1 MIVTAYALQI
11 GYDVKEKEKF
21 QRDLEELMD
30 IMPMEERV
38 VIGADFNEHVGEE
51 NQGDEEVI
59 RRNMSW

>member
-59 RRNMSW
+59 R